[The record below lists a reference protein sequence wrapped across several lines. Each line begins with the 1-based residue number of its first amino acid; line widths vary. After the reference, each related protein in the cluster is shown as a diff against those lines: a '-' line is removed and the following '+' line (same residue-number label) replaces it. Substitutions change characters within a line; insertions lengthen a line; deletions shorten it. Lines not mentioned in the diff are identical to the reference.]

1 MLCGKMASNCWS
13 HETFPAWK
21 QTVSFTAHSS
31 LIYSVHWKM
40 SLKKRKG
47 KRKKSNHNNP
57 GSLPAY
63 KRFECHSNTFVTT
76 QLGYAN

>member
-40 SLKKRKG
+40 RLK
-47 KRKKSNHNNP
+47 KKSNHNNP
-57 GSLPAY
+57 LSLSEY
-63 KRFECHSNTFVTT
+63 KCFEYHGNTFVIT
-76 QLGYAN
+76 QLVYVNK

>member
-40 SLKKRKG
+40 SLKKKE
-47 KRKKSNHNNP
+47 KAEEKSQTTT
-57 GSLPAY
+57 SQV
-63 KRFECHSNTFVTT
+63 HSQHINVLSVTAT
-76 QLGYAN
+76 HL